1 MTVLKGQIHR
11 EVVVHDIKRPV
22 IVTMD
27 AETKRLGFHEKV
39 CRHIYWL
46 PIYTCFAMAIAA
58 EGQGKSRKE

>member
-27 AETKRLGFHEKV
+27 AETKRLGFHEKG

-46 PIYTCFAMAIAA
+46 QGLLPGR
-58 EGQGKSRKE
+58 GQGRSCRVR